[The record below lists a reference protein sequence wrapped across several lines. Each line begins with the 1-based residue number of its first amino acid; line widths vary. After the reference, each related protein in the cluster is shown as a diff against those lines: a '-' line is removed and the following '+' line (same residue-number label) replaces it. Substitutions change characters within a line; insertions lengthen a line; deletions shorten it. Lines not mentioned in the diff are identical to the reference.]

1 MKFEVG
7 TTVLV
12 DPYNEITNNAVVNAT
27 ITGVILKSM
36 KTKSDVLSLQ
46 TMDVFSIPNKY
57 LFCKVD
63 VKDLFVNNDNV
74 VVSRTSTPV
83 FTEEELWVLHKIN
96 ESVDFKSIQHK
107 MVFNHIIQKVEAN
120 LIDNEI
126 CKILSNS
133 KDSVNTTL
141 INTIIDYDVKENTEE
156 NIKDT
161 IKMIGNLQEAMD
173 CIESGVYEIHYKKIL
188 SNCADL
194 INRIFEEEGYTK
206 ESIAETMDMI
216 ASTSRVLGNE
226 NTICNITIDSLAL
239 VINNVKREAPDL
251 LEFAGNHIDKLNLS
265 ADIKVKVALLTAA
278 FLHGDNS
285 FDSNPFEY
293 GDDFEYGDN
302 DEEGA
307 Y

>member
-12 DPYNEITNNAVVNAT
+12 DPYNELANNIIANAT
-27 ITGVILKSM
+27 VSGVVLKSL

-46 TMDVFSIPNKY
+46 TLDVFSIPNKF
-57 LFCKVD
+57 LFKPQDNTLVRVD
-63 VKDLFVNNDNV
+63 EKIVVN
-74 VVSRTSTPV
+74 RTATPT
-83 FTEEELWVLHKIN
+83 FTEEELWVLQKLG

-107 MVFNHIIQKVEAN
+107 RVFDHIIQKVEAN
-120 LIDNEI
+120 LMDREI
-126 CKILSNS
+126 CKILCDTKS
-133 KDSVNTTL
+133 SVDGTL
-141 INTIIDYDVKENTEE
+141 INTIIDYDVKENTKE

-173 CIESGVYEIHYKKIL
+173 YLESGVYEIHYKKTL
-188 SNCADL
+188 SNCANL
-194 INRIFEEEGYTK
+194 INDIFEEEGYTK

-216 ASTSRVLGNE
+216 ASTSRELGNE
-226 NTICNITIDSLAL
+226 NTISNIIIDSLVL
-239 VINNVKREAPDL
+239 VMNNVKREAPDL

-278 FLHGDNS
+278 FLHGDNP

-293 GDDFEYGDN
+293 GDD
-302 DEEGA
+302 DEEGT

>member
-27 ITGVILKSM
+27 LTGVILKSM

-46 TMDVFSIPNKY
+46 TMDVFSISNKY

-63 VKDLFVNNDNV
+63 VNSLVNNDNI

-173 CIESGVYEIHYKKIL
+173 CIESGVYEIHYKKTL
-188 SNCADL
+188 SNCANL
-194 INRIFEEEGYTK
+194 INSIFEEEGYTK

-216 ASTSRVLGNE
+216 ASTIRALGNE
-226 NTICNITIDSLAL
+226 NTICNITIDSLVL
-239 VINNVKREAPDL
+239 VMNNVKREAPDL

-278 FLHGDNS
+278 FLHGDNP

-293 GDDFEYGDN
+293 GDD